1 MAGEGVTAR
10 WEASY
15 PFLRTDHQTKEKS
28 AWGHNR
34 LSSPAHM
41 TALSSVSASQQGSAV
56 LNNTLQENIPS
67 NYKVIWKV
75 CETLCR

>member
-1 MAGEGVTAR
+1 MVVWLGASVTAR

-34 LSSPAHM
+34 LSSPTHM
-41 TALSSVSASQQGSAV
+41 TALSSVSASQQGSAI
-56 LNNTLQENIPS
+56 LNNTTGEYTIELQSHMES
-67 NYKVIWKV
+67 
-75 CETLCR
+75 L